1 MHMTNV
7 NTYTWSLTQF
17 AIFVSIPF
25 VLFVVLCI
33 TTEIPMYSPMSVNF
47 LKLFRIVQNW
57 FKGLLL

>member
-17 AIFVSIPF
+17 ATFVSTPF
-25 VLFVVLCI
+25 VLFIVLCT

-47 LKLFRIVQNW
+47 
-57 FKGLLL
+57 